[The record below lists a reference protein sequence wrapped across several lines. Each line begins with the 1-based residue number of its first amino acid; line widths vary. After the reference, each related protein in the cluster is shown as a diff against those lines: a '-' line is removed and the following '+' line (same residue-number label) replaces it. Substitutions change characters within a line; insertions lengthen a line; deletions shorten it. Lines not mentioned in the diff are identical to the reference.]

1 MPKPLS
7 LKKKPVKRECSA
19 FFILCAYNIGEQYA
33 QIMLQGG
40 VRMDYLPHHKSVE
53 ELTFTDDFMFGTIM
67 KHKPVCRGVL
77 ERLLHIK
84 VGKIEYPSLQK
95 TIAPFY
101 ESKGIRLDVYVAE
114 SSRVFDIEIQTSIPP
129 DLSKRTRY
137 YQSLMDVDNLL
148 RGQSY
153 AELKHSYVIF
163 ICTQDPFDK
172 GLPVYTF
179 ENTCRETGGLFLD
192 DRTTKVFYNTSAY
205 GKEKDNELHALLRYL
220 CEKQAT
226 SHFTQSIDELVETT
240 KNNETFR
247 SLYMSLNIHKDDLLR
262 QGSLIGEKIG
272 FERGIV
278 AGMSKGRR
286 QGFSDG
292 AHQKALE
299 TARILKQLGDSV
311 QKISQATG
319 LSKQEVENA

>member
-1 MPKPLS
+1 MDS
-7 LKKKPVKRECSA
+7 LPR
-19 FFILCAYNIGEQYA
+19 
-33 QIMLQGG
+33 
-40 VRMDYLPHHKSVE
+40 HKSVE

-67 KHKPVCRGVL
+67 KNKPICKGVL

-101 ESKGIRLDVYVAE
+101 ESKGIRLDVYV
-114 SSRVFDIEIQTSIPP
+114 SDPSRVFDIEIQTSVPP
-129 DLSKRTRY
+129 DLPKRTRY
-137 YQSLMDVDNLL
+137 YQSLMDVDCLL

-153 AELKHSYVIF
+153 AELKESYVIF

-179 ENTCRETGGLFLD
+179 ENTCREESGLFLKD
-192 DRTTKVFYNTSAY
+192 KTAKVFYNASGY
-205 GKEKDNELHALLRYL
+205 DKEKDDELHALLRYL

-226 SHFTQSIDELVETT
+226 SNFTQTIDGLVESTT
-240 KNNETFR
+240 NNERFR

-272 FERGIV
+272 FE
-278 AGMSKGRR
+278 KGVHK
-286 QGFSDG
+286 G
-292 AHQKALE
+292 AYQKALE

-311 QKISQATG
+311 QKIMQVTG
-319 LSKQEVENA
+319 LSKHEVETV

>member
-1 MPKPLS
+1 MDS
-7 LKKKPVKRECSA
+7 LPR
-19 FFILCAYNIGEQYA
+19 
-33 QIMLQGG
+33 
-40 VRMDYLPHHKSVE
+40 HKSVD

-67 KHKPVCRGVL
+67 KNKPICKGVL

-114 SSRVFDIEIQTSIPP
+114 SSRVFDIEIQTSVPP
-129 DLSKRTRY
+129 DLPKRTRY

-153 AELKHSYVIF
+153 AELKDSYVLF
-163 ICTQDPFDK
+163 ICTQDPFNK

-179 ENTCRETGGLFLD
+179 ENTCREESSLFLD
-192 DRTTKVFYNTSAY
+192 DRTTKVLYNASAY

-226 SHFTQSIDELVETT
+226 SHFTQTIDGLVEST
-240 KNNETFR
+240 KNNEKFR
-247 SLYMSLNIHKDDLLR
+247 SVYMSLNIHRDDLLMA
-262 QGSLIGEKIG
+262 GEKIG
-272 FERGIV
+272 FERGVV

-286 QGFSDG
+286 QGIAQGIKQGFSDG
-292 AHQKALE
+292 SHRKALE
-299 TARILKQLGDSV
+299 DAGNLKRLGVSID
-311 QKISQATG
+311 IITQATG
-319 LSKQEVENA
+319 LSQEEVENA